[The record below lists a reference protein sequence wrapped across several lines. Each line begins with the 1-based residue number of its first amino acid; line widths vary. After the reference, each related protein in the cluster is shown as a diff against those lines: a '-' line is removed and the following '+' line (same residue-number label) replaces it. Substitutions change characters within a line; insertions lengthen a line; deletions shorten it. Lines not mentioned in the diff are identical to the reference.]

1 VCKYNLNIEVILLI
15 AKTDVSNCR
24 DTLSN
29 HIGDRIYLRSNGGR
43 RRTVVHE
50 GYLESCS
57 PNVFTVRCPVSTNYD
72 EHVCFS
78 YVDVLTGVVEIALN
92 ADELDEILEEDE

>member
-1 VCKYNLNIEVILLI
+1 MI

-43 RRTVVHE
+43 MRTVGHE

>member
-1 VCKYNLNIEVILLI
+1 MI
-15 AKTDVSNCR
+15 AKTVVLYCR
-24 DTLSN
+24 EILSRL
-29 HIGDRIYLRSNGGR
+29 HGDRIYLRSNGGR

-78 YVDVLTGVVEIALN
+78 YVDVLTGVVEIAFN